1 MDNVTLSLE
10 AVKHAHRSAGPDPS
24 APDREPASPGANSFP
39 PHKGGT
45 GQGTNLRLVSAA
57 ELLAEESE
65 PLRWIWEPFLPEGT
79 LALLAAFMKV
89 GKSTFAYA
97 LAVAVAQGRDFLGY
111 QTTSGGVAILAVEE
125 HPRDV
130 LRRLRRFGL
139 RDTDALWVHRG
150 ELRNFPETIA
160 KLETSIRAERI
171 KLVIVDTV
179 ARFWNLNDENNNA
192 EMERQVSPLLDLAH
206 RTGAVVLLVHHER
219 KTGGEGGR
227 GIRGGSAL
235 LGLVDQAFTLTRP
248 AGPATPQRVL
258 EAVGRYSETTPSRTT
273 FKLDGNVYERLPT
286 PGREAAREAVGAA
299 LSIVLQSTACLAGKT
314 GYTKKVVKQALV
326 DLGSQVV
333 REGEGVKGDPYGYRR
348 ASPDSILS
356 LSTPIGEGTNSPNGP
371 LQERLAAQ
379 SAELNRSPPGTREGK
394 SRRHGLYFALV
405 PDLEDEP
412 PAGANSE

>member
-258 EAVGRYSETTPSRTT
+258 EAV
-273 FKLDGNVYERLPT
+273 
-286 PGREAAREAVGAA
+286 REAVGAA